1 MSVATFVMVLVAA
14 MLHAAWNL
22 AMKDSDDRLLAA
34 WAIMGVGGLVSLPVL
49 VVLGPPPAEALGWLA
64 LSVGIHVGY
73 VLALSRAYELTDL
86 AVAYPVARGTAPL
99 LVTIGGVTLLG
110 DAISPLGIVGTCRWS
125 RFCWA

>member
-49 VVLGPPPAEALGWLA
+49 VVLGPAPPHCW
-64 LSVGIHVGY
+64 
-73 VLALSRAYELTDL
+73 
-86 AVAYPVARGTAPL
+86 
-99 LVTIGGVTLLG
+99 
-110 DAISPLGIVGTCRWS
+110 SPSAG
-125 RFCWA
+125 